1 MAQQFSNA
9 ENSKKFSF
17 SPPQANLQT
26 LTKRRD
32 FILASRGL
40 NYSCGTMVVQ
50 VIQND
55 LGTIRVGFTCSRKI
69 GNAVVRNRAKRR
81 LRAIA
86 REVLPNL
93 GRVGFDYVLIGRHS
107 STVSSEFKTLKN
119 DFILALKALHLKLDG
134 EA

>member
-1 MAQQFSNA
+1 MAQQLDNA
-9 ENSKKFSF
+9 ENTRASLKTSK
-17 SPPQANLQT
+17 ADLQT
-26 LTKRRD
+26 LTKRQD

-40 NYSCGTMVVQ
+40 KQSCETMIVQ
-50 VIQND
+50 INKND
-55 LGTIRVGFTCSRKI
+55 VSIIRVGFTCSKKI

-93 GRVGFDYVLIGRHS
+93 GRVGFDYVLIGRYG
-107 STVSSEFKTLKN
+107 STVSTEFKILKN
-119 DFILALKALHLKLDG
+119 DFISALEALHLKSNG

>member
-1 MAQQFSNA
+1 MAQQLDNA
-9 ENSKKFSF
+9 ENTRASLNTSK
-17 SPPQANLQT
+17 ADLQT
-26 LTKRRD
+26 LTKRQD

-40 NYSCGTMVVQ
+40 KQSRETMIVQ
-50 VIQND
+50 INKND
-55 LGTIRVGFTCSRKI
+55 LSIIRVGFTCSKKI

-93 GRVGFDYVLIGRHS
+93 GRVGFDYVLIGRYG

-119 DFILALKALHLKLDG
+119 DFISALEALHLKSNG

>member
-1 MAQQFSNA
+1 MAHQLNNA
-9 ENSKKFSF
+9 ENTHASLNT
-17 SPPQANLQT
+17 PEADLQT
-26 LTKRRD
+26 LTKRQD

-40 NYSCGTMVVQ
+40 KHSRETMIVQ
-50 VIQND
+50 INKND
-55 LGTIRVGFTCSRKI
+55 LSIIRVGFTCSKKI

-93 GRVGFDYVLIGRHS
+93 GRVGFDYVLIGRYG

-119 DFILALKALHLKLDG
+119 DFISALEALHLKSNG

>member
-1 MAQQFSNA
+1 MAQQLHNA
-9 ENSKKFSF
+9 ENTKASLKTSK
-17 SPPQANLQT
+17 ADLQT
-26 LTKRRD
+26 LTKRQD

-40 NYSCGTMVVQ
+40 KHSRETMIVQ
-50 VIQND
+50 INKND
-55 LGTIRVGFTCSRKI
+55 LSIIRVGFTCSKKI

-93 GRVGFDYVLIGRHS
+93 GRVGFDYVLIGRYG

-119 DFILALKALHLKLDG
+119 DFISALEALHLKSTG

>member
-1 MAQQFSNA
+1 MAQQLNNA
-9 ENSKKFSF
+9 ENTQASLNI
-17 SPPQANLQT
+17 PEANLQT
-26 LTKRRD
+26 LTKRQD

-40 NYSCGTMVVQ
+40 KHSRETMIVQ
-50 VIQND
+50 INKND
-55 LGTIRVGFTCSRKI
+55 LSIIRVGFTCSKKI

-93 GRVGFDYVLIGRHS
+93 GRVGFDYVLIGRYG

-119 DFILALKALHLKLDG
+119 DFISALEALHLKSIG

>member
-1 MAQQFSNA
+1 MAQQLDNA
-9 ENSKKFSF
+9 ENTRASLNTSK
-17 SPPQANLQT
+17 ADLQT
-26 LTKRRD
+26 LTKRQD

-40 NYSCGTMVVQ
+40 KQSCETMIVQ
-50 VIQND
+50 INKND
-55 LGTIRVGFTCSRKI
+55 LSIIRVGFTCSKKI

-93 GRVGFDYVLIGRHS
+93 GRVGFDYVLIGRYG

-119 DFILALKALHLKLDG
+119 DFISALEGLHLKLNG

>member
-1 MAQQFSNA
+1 MAQQLHNV
-9 ENSKKFSF
+9 ENTQASLNT
-17 SPPQANLQT
+17 PEANLQT
-26 LTKRRD
+26 LTKRQD

-40 NYSCGTMVVQ
+40 KHSRETMIVQ
-50 VIQND
+50 INKND
-55 LGTIRVGFTCSRKI
+55 LSIIRVGFTCSKKI

-93 GRVGFDYVLIGRHS
+93 GRVGFDYVLIGRYG

-119 DFILALKALHLKLDG
+119 DFISALEALHLKSNG

>member
-1 MAQQFSNA
+1 
-9 ENSKKFSF
+9 
-17 SPPQANLQT
+17 
-26 LTKRRD
+26 
-32 FILASRGL
+32 
-40 NYSCGTMVVQ
+40 MVVQ

-93 GRVGFDYVLIGRHS
+93 GRVGFDYVLIGRHG
-107 STVSSEFKTLKN
+107 STVSSEFKTLEN
-119 DFILALKALHLKLDG
+119 DFILALEALHLKLDG

>member
-1 MAQQFSNA
+1 MAQQLHNA
-9 ENSKKFSF
+9 ENTQASLNI
-17 SPPQANLQT
+17 PEANLQT
-26 LTKRRD
+26 LTKRQD

-40 NYSCGTMVVQ
+40 KQSRETKIVQ
-50 VIQND
+50 INKND
-55 LGTIRVGFTCSRKI
+55 LSIIRVGFTCSKKI

-93 GRVGFDYVLIGRHS
+93 GRVGFDYVLIGRYG

-119 DFILALKALHLKLDG
+119 DFISALEALHLKLNG